1 MNASDRT
8 VLFVLGALTAM
19 LSVLMFAPAALEMGG
34 EAETAGAF
42 LLSGLVGLFAGGVM
56 LLMARGGDPGLTPR
70 GAILVTVGAW
80 ILLPVIAA
88 LPLRLALPEMS
99 WTDALFETVSGLT
112 TTGAT
117 VMTGLQD
124 TSPAVLLWRAI
135 LQWIGGVGIIVTAM
149 AIWPFLGI
157 GGMQLFRLESSDAS
171 EKVLPRAGQIAGAV
185 GGVYLVLTV
194 LCFAAYSATGMGAF
208 DAVAHA
214 MTTVATGG
222 FSTHDG
228 SIGAFAAGGADIV
241 ALVFMVLAGLP
252 FLLFVRVLQGHPED
266 LLGDPQV
273 RGFLIAVVTACLA
286 LTVWLTFHPADDLE
300 TPAWRAAAVNAVSI
314 LTGTGYA
321 SADYGA
327 WGGGAMAIF
336 FFLMFVGGCAGSTTC
351 SVKIFRYQIALS
363 ALHAFVRQ
371 YARPHA
377 VHPVRYRGKALNDAT
392 LRSVTGF
399 IYLFFFSFAVS
410 AALLSALGLDPVTAV
425 SGAATTLANVGP
437 GLGPVIGPAGTFQP
451 LPDAAKWVMIAT
463 MLVGRL
469 EIFTLLVVFTPRF
482 WRG

>member
-1 MNASDRT
+1 VSESDRT
-8 VLFVLGALTAM
+8 VLFVLGTLVAALSALM
-19 LSVLMFAPAALEMGG
+19 LAPAAIDVGR
-34 EAETAGAF
+34 APETAAAF
-42 LLSGLVGLFAGGVM
+42 LGAGFAGLFVGGVM
-56 LLMARGGDPGLTPR
+56 ILMARGADKGLTPR

-80 ILLPVIAA
+80 ILLPLIGA
-88 LPLRLALPEMS
+88 LPFRLSAEEMS
-99 WTDALFETVSGLT
+99 WTDSFFEAVSGLT

-124 TSPAVLLWRAI
+124 TDQGILLWRAL

-171 EKVLPRAGQIAGAV
+171 EKLLPRAGQIAAAV
-185 GGVYLVLTV
+185 GGSYAVLTV
-194 LCFAAYSATGMGAF
+194 MCFIAYAATGMSAF
-208 DAVAHA
+208 DSMAHA
-214 MTTVATGG
+214 MTTIATGG
-222 FSTHDG
+222 FSTHDD

-241 ALVFMVLAGLP
+241 AMVFMALAGLP
-252 FLLFVRVLQGHPED
+252 FLLYVRALQGHPGD
-266 LLGDPQV
+266 LLTDPQV
-273 RGFLIAVVTACLA
+273 RGFAIAVVSACAA
-286 LTVWLTFHPADDLE
+286 LTLWLHLNPVESLE
-300 TPAWRAAAVNAVSI
+300 LPAWRAASVNAVSI

-321 SADYGA
+321 SADYA
-327 WGGGAMAIF
+327 VWGGGAAAVF

-363 ALHAFVRQ
+363 ALLAFMKQ

-377 VHPVRYRGKALNDAT
+377 VHVVRYRGQALNDAT

-399 IYLFFFSFAVS
+399 IFMFFLCFAVS
-410 AALLSALGLDPVTAV
+410 AAALSAIGLDTVTAV

-437 GLGPVIGPAGTFQP
+437 GLGSTIGPASTFQS

-469 EIFTLLVVFTPRF
+469 EIFTLLVVLTPTF

>member
-1 MNASDRT
+1 MSASDRT
-8 VLFVLGALTAM
+8 VLFVLGALVAALSALM
-19 LSVLMFAPAALEMGG
+19 LAPAAVDLRRAPDM
-34 EAETAGAF
+34 AAAF
-42 LLSGLVGLFAGGVM
+42 LGSGFAGLFAGGLM
-56 LLMARGGDPGLTPR
+56 ILMARGAEKGLTAR

-80 ILLPVIAA
+80 ILLPLIGA
-88 LPLRLALPEMS
+88 LPFVLALQDIS
-99 WTDALFETVSGLT
+99 LTDAMFEAVSGLT

-117 VMTGLQD
+117 VMTGLQE
-124 TSPAVLLWRAI
+124 TPRSILLWRAL

-171 EKVLPRAGQIAGAV
+171 EKVLPRVGQIAGAV
-185 GGVYLVLTV
+185 GGSYAVLTL
-194 LCFAAYSATGMGAF
+194 LCFIAYAATGMSAF
-208 DAVAHA
+208 DAMAHA

-228 SIGAFAAGGADIV
+228 SIGAFSAGGADLV
-241 ALVFMVLAGLP
+241 ALVFMLLAGLP
-252 FLLFVRVLQGHPED
+252 FLLYVRALQGHPLE
-266 LLGDPQV
+266 LFNDPQV
-273 RGFLIAVVTACLA
+273 RGFAIAVVSACA
-286 LTVWLTFHPADDLE
+286 VLTLWLHLHPPAELE
-300 TPAWRAAAVNAVSI
+300 LSAWRAASVNAVSI

-321 SADYGA
+321 SANYGV
-327 WGGGAMAIF
+327 WGGGAAAVF

-363 ALHAFVRQ
+363 ALIAFVKQ

-399 IYLFFFSFAVS
+399 IFLFFLSFAVS
-410 AALLSALGLDPVTAV
+410 AALLSAIGLDPVTAV

-437 GLGPVIGPAGTFQP
+437 GLGPIIGPSGTFQS
-451 LPDAAKWVMIAT
+451 LPDEAKWVMIAT

-469 EIFTLLVVFTPRF
+469 EIFTLLVVLTPTF